1 MELFN
6 VRKIQSQYRPAMQF
20 IVQQLIAYFGDRL
33 LAIYLTGSVAYG
45 EALVGVSD
53 VDTFIF
59 LDVEPSASDLA
70 WCDALRQNVVLRF
83 PVATDY
89 LLAPHA
95 LELLERE
102 SFWRYA
108 LRYNSL
114 QLYGTDIL
122 AALESRG
129 FAIEAPSHAFA
140 LNRLGWMKPLLES
153 LRGGSV
159 PEYVYHTP
167 EMPCLA
173 VRKLARYFVLLEGAY
188 LLMLDDQFIS
198 FRSCD
203 VLPALR
209 ANYPQWETLYQMT
222 DAVLRDPYTIA
233 FSVDDFLRAVIPF
246 YAMAVNRVE
255 EPGST

>member
-1 MELFN
+1 MAIFN
-6 VRKIQSQYRPAMQF
+6 IQRIQPEFRSAMQF
-20 IVQQLIAYFGDRL
+20 AGQQLLTYFDKQL
-33 LAIYLTGSVAYG
+33 LAVYLTGSVAYG

-59 LDVEPSASDLA
+59 LDVEPSEIDLS
-70 WCDALRQNVVLRF
+70 WCDELRTTILSRF

-89 LLAPHA
+89 LLTPHSM
-95 LELLERE
+95 ELLECE

-114 QLYGTDIL
+114 QLYGSDIL
-122 AALESRG
+122 TALELRG
-129 FAIEAPSHAFA
+129 FAIEAPSRAFA

-153 LRGGSV
+153 LRGGTV

-188 LLMLDDQFIS
+188 LLMLDEQFIS
-198 FRSCD
+198 FHACD

-209 ANYPQWETLYQMT
+209 ANYPQWDTLYQMT

-233 FSVDDFLRAVIPF
+233 YSVDDFLCAVIPF
-246 YAMAVNRVE
+246 FDMAVNRVE
-255 EPGST
+255 KPAA